1 MDQTTNFNN
10 SLLRLADTKLVLGN
24 ICIATVFNGRSL
36 GDFATIL
43 AIAGTSLGATR
54 ALYRLLETAGEDYSW
69 LERGRDAS
77 QIASIDVLDTAPE
90 SWADLMT
97 TIYLTEAASLAVT
110 RQLENHSDR
119 IVANQSKMIS
129 KESTFHMAYCLGWI
143 KTLFDHESDIVE
155 AVVLERLPS
164 ALRWIDQCEP
174 QGKGQFIDSIK
185 ELLGLNHL
193 EIPETLEIT
202 SQWNPA
208 LGRAHVLPSS
218 LWEIV
223 RFKDPELAR

>member
-1 MDQTTNFNN
+1 MDQTTHFNN

-36 GDFATIL
+36 GDFATML
-43 AIAGTSLGATR
+43 AIAGASLGATR

-90 SWADLMT
+90 SWADLMI
-97 TIYLTEAASLAVT
+97 TIYLAEAASCALT
-110 RQLENHSDR
+110 RKLEKHADR
-119 IVANQSKMIS
+119 IIANQSKMIS
-129 KESTFHMAYCLGWI
+129 KESIFHMAYCLGWI
-143 KTLFDHESDIVE
+143 KTLIEYESDTVQ
-155 AVVLERLPS
+155 AVVLKRLPS
-164 ALRWIDQCEP
+164 ALRWVDQCEP
-174 QGKGQFIDSIK
+174 QVKEQFVDSINA
-185 ELLGLNHL
+185 LLGLNHL
-193 EIPETLEIT
+193 EMPVALDIT
-202 SQWNPA
+202 SQWNSA
-208 LGRAHVLPSS
+208 LGRAHALPSS